1 MKTNNHPAH
10 GPVSLD
16 RLHQIREI
24 LSKAAAQSDGGN
36 LGYAMADAVK
46 VIDGAIAAFGA
57 EPVGEVVL
65 GEYDDCGSYP
75 DARVV
80 CIAADGQADWENFKD
95 GTRLYAVNP
104 AQVSIDERAA
114 FNAWN
119 NDENLPIAGVGAK
132 NAAWLAW
139 QARATMLQSF
149 GNSEQLKPLSH
160 GVKLPLDYL
169 QGHKDGLEWAAQLA
183 EANHPQTGDWLY
195 DDPIELAGA
204 IRKGPDMPPVQ
215 TASVVDADDNFYSWF
230 GREWEKYY
238 QPNNYS
244 LSAKKHLG
252 AIAES
257 AWFACRAAMLQAGS
271 HTEQNLD
278 MVDHSGDANEKVEP
292 VIKPYKLPFDQ
303 WLSQQN
309 EPIDVDCGCV
319 TTEAFYHWLRVAY
332 EASNSPVAPD
342 GYVLVPKEP
351 TAEMINSAMRDNETG
366 GVAEIYDLMITAAP
380 QQEVK

>member
-1 MKTNNHPAH
+1 MTTKHPAH

-16 RLHQIREI
+16 RLHQISEI

-46 VIDGAIAAFGA
+46 VIDEAIAAFGA

-139 QARATMLQSF
+139 QARAAMLQSF
-149 GNSEQLKPLSH
+149 GNTEQLIKHQSSNQGSDSNASWEEIKQPSSNCIP
-160 GVKLPLDYL
+160 GV
-169 QGHKDGLEWAAQLA
+169 QAF
-183 EANHPQTGDWLY
+183 
-195 DDPIELAGA
+195 I
-204 IRKGPDMPPVQ
+204 
-215 TASVVDADDNFYSWF
+215 DAMIQDEDV
-230 GREWEKYY
+230 
-238 QPNNYS
+238 S
-244 LSAKKHLG
+244 LTNEG
-252 AIAES
+252 E
-257 AWFACRAAMLQAGS
+257 MLR
-271 HTEQNLD
+271 
-278 MVDHSGDANEKVEP
+278 
-292 VIKPYKLPFDQ
+292 F
-303 WLSQQN
+303 
-309 EPIDVDCGCV
+309 
-319 TTEAFYHWLRVAY
+319 RR
-332 EASNSPVAPD
+332 NSPVTPD
-342 GYVLVPKEP
+342 CWVMVPKEI
-351 TAEMINSAMRDNETG
+351 TCEMDDAAWDAYHETRSMSDIW
-366 GVAEIYDLMITAAP
+366 AALLAAAP
-380 QQEVK
+380 QQEVKP